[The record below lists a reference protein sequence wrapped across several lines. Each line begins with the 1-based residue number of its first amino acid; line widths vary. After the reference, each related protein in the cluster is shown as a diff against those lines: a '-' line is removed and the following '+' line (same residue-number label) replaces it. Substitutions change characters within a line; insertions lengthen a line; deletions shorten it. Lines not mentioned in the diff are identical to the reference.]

1 MHLRREA
8 RTFYVYIMTDRS
20 KTLYTGVTSKLE
32 VRTWQH
38 KNHVYEG
45 FTSRYGL
52 DRLVYYEAFS
62 RIGDAI
68 AREKQIK
75 GWKRIKKMALIV
87 SMNPTWRDLSEDW
100 GKPVGK
106 LVRRV
111 VGACSAVA
119 EQKAGSKA
127 EPETKTEP
135 KALPK
140 ANPNT

>member
-1 MHLRREA
+1 MSN
-8 RTFYVYIMTDRS
+8 RS

-45 FTSRYGL
+45 FTSRYRL
-52 DRLVYYEAFS
+52 DRLVYYEKFS

-75 GWKRIKKMALIV
+75 GWTRMKKMALIV

-100 GKPVGK
+100 GKPIEK
-106 LVRRV
+106 IVRRV
-111 VGACSAVA
+111 V
-119 EQKAGSKA
+119 EKKKEKA
-127 EPETKTEP
+127 ETKTNP
-135 KALPK
+135 KQK
-140 ANPNT
+140 PNT